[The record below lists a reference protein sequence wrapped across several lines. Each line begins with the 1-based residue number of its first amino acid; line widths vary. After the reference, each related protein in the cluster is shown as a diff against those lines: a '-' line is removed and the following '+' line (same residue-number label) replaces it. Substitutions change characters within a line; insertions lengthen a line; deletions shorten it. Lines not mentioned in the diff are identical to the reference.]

1 VSLRDRLAALIAR
14 EGPIPVSRYMA
25 LCLHD
30 PAEGYYATRPSL
42 GESGD
47 FITAPLVSQIFG
59 ELLGLWAAEIWSQ
72 IGRPTRCL
80 LVELGPGHGVMMTDV
95 LRAGRVAPGF
105 LEASELWLVET
116 SGPLRDRQ
124 ALALNGLA
132 SPCWAGSFAEI
143 PGDAPIIL
151 LANEF
156 LDCLPIDQAVWSG
169 RGWHE
174 RRVDLDGDG
183 RLVFSLDGGR
193 LHRDAPADAPDGA
206 VLEWSDAVGE
216 IGRIVGDRV
225 ERFGGAAL
233 FIDYGRDTPGLGDTL
248 QAIREHRKETP
259 LQNPGQADL
268 TAHVD
273 FPALLRSARLSG
285 ALTTGVVTQRAFMTA
300 LGAVTRAEALVRA
313 RPDRADTIAR
323 QLDRL
328 IAPGQM
334 GDLFKVAA
342 IHGPGLPPPGFETS
356 P

>member
-1 VSLRDRLAALIAR
+1 MSLRNRLAALIVR
-14 EGPIPVSRYMA
+14 EGPIPVSRYMS

-30 PAEGYYATRPSL
+30 PAEGYYATRPRL
-42 GESGD
+42 GEGGD
-47 FITAPLVSQIFG
+47 FITSPMVSQIFG
-59 ELLGLWAAEIWSQ
+59 ELLGLWAAEVWSQ
-72 IGRPTRCL
+72 MGRPARCL

-105 LEASELWLVET
+105 LEACELWLVET

-132 SPCWAGSFAEI
+132 SPRWSDSIAEI
-143 PGDAPIIL
+143 PGDAPIIV

-169 RGWHE
+169 RDWRE
-174 RRVDLDGDG
+174 RRIGLDGDG
-183 RLVFSLDGGR
+183 RLAFSSDGSP
-193 LHRDAPADAPDGA
+193 LHRDAAADAPTGS
-206 VLEWSDAVGE
+206 VVEWSDAVGE
-216 IGRIVGDRV
+216 IGRLVGDRLV
-225 ERFGGAAL
+225 QRGGAAL
-233 FIDYGRDTPGLGDTL
+233 FIDYGRDTLGFGDTL
-248 QAIREHRKETP
+248 QAIRDHRKESP
-259 LQNPGQADL
+259 IQNPGQADL

-273 FPALLRSARLSG
+273 FPALLRSAGLSG
-285 ALTTGVVTQRAFMTA
+285 ALTTGVVTQRAFMIS
-300 LGAVTRAEALVRA
+300 LGAVTRAEALVRS

-342 IHGPGLPPPGFETS
+342 IYGPGLSPPGFETS